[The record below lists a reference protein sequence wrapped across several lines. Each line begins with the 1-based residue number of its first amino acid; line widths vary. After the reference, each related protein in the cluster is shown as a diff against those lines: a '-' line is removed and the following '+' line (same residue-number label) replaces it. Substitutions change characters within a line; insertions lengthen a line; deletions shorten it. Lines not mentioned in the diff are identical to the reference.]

1 MDKQELKERFQLY
14 TELYKHEAEI
24 KAQKELLKKELEQEM
39 IDNELDKVE
48 MQEIGSFTL
57 LERKIFGY
65 SEDVKKKE
73 NDVKLLKKE
82 EEKQGKAKVV
92 KTTQYLRYSPLKTN

>member
-1 MDKQELKERFQLY
+1 MDEQTLRERFQLY

-48 MQEIGSFTL
+48 MQEVGSFTL
-57 LERKIFGY
+57 SERKSFEY
-65 SEDVKKKE
+65 SDVVKYKE
-73 NDVKLLKKE
+73 TEVKVLKSE
-82 EEKQGKAKVV
+82 EEREGVAKVV
-92 KTTQYLRYSPLKTN
+92 KVSKYMRYNPIKS

>member
-1 MDKQELKERFQLY
+1 MDEQTLRERFQLY

-24 KAQKELLKKELEQEM
+24 KAQKDALKKELEQEM

-48 MQEIGSFTL
+48 MQDVGSFTL
-57 LERKIFGY
+57 SERKSFEY

-73 NDVKLLKKE
+73 NDVRLLKKHE
-82 EEKQGKAKVV
+82 EEQGKAKVIKV
-92 KTTQYLRYSPLKTN
+92 SKYMRYNPIK